1 MKTLIL
7 VIDPQERLTR
17 VIPGWPSV
25 AASIRL
31 LVHYARLVGWP
42 VIVTRQVKLGE
53 LDSLVR
59 EELEGFPVFVKK
71 YFDPLREEEIKAKI
85 NELNPDRVIIVGIET
100 HICVY
105 QAAKHLVE
113 MGKKVV
119 IPPDAVASQIG
130 QDHVYALKNLE
141 KNGVETV
148 PVETII
154 YKDMEN
160 PEHPAFKEIL
170 EYVKNRRKTLI

>member
-1 MKTLIL
+1 MKTLVL

-17 VIPGWPSV
+17 VILGWPGV

-59 EELEGFPVFVKK
+59 EELEGFPVFEKK
-71 YFDPLREEEIKAKI
+71 YFDPLREEEIRAKI
-85 NELNPDRVIIVGIET
+85 EEINPDRVIIVGIET

-113 MGKKVV
+113 MGKKVT

-130 QDHVYALKNLE
+130 QDHIYALKNLE
-141 KNGVETV
+141 KHAIETI
-148 PVETII
+148 PVEAII
-154 YKDMEN
+154 YEDMKN

-170 EYVKNRRKTLI
+170 QYVKNRRKAKI